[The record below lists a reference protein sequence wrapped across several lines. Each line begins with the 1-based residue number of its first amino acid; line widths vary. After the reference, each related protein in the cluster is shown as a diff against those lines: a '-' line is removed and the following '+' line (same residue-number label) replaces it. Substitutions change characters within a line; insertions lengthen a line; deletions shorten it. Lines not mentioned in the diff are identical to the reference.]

1 MIKNSFTVVIPNY
14 NHGKYLI
21 NKIESLNKQSL
32 PPKEIIII
40 DDCSTDQSWKI
51 ILYLKKKNKNLKSF
65 RNKKNM
71 GVNYSLNF
79 GISHVKTE
87 YFAPS
92 AADDIHLKDFFER
105 ALHLFQK
112 HRNKKVN
119 LFVSPPAIYKN
130 KKMFIMPWATLPN
143 KNQTYYSPQEV
154 LNIQNKKNFSIWAH
168 CCALKTKV
176 FKNITFVEDLEIYAD
191 WYIINMEALKNGFV
205 FCDKVLAFF
214 KINKKSYS
222 SKFSN
227 KDKLLAIKNT
237 LDFVL
242 EKEHIK
248 NSKLFIKSELI
259 LQLGPNVLNFK
270 KYKKYK
276 DFFTK
281 KLIIKLYIVKLKNL
295 IKIWHSKIIEL
306 KFVLLNFSKIK

>member
-14 NHGKYLI
+14 NNSKYLI
-21 NKIESLNKQSL
+21 NKIESLNKQTL
-32 PPKEIIII
+32 KPREIIII

-51 ILYLKKKNKNLKSF
+51 ILDLKKKNKNLKSF

-79 GISHVKTE
+79 GISKVKTE

-119 LFVSPPAIYKN
+119 LFVSLPAIYKD
-130 KKMFIMPWATLPN
+130 KKMFIVPWVNLPN

-154 LNIQNKKNFSIWAH
+154 LNIQNKKNFSIWTH
-168 CCALKTKV
+168 CCALKTKM
-176 FKNITFVEDLEIYAD
+176 FKNIAYVENLEIYAD

-205 FCDKVLAFF
+205 FCNKVLAFLR
-214 KINKKSYS
+214 ISKKSYS
-222 SKFSN
+222 SKMSKKN
-227 KDKLLAIKNT
+227 KLLAIKNT
-237 LDFVL
+237 LDFIL
-242 EKEHIK
+242 EKELIT
-248 NSKLFIKSELI
+248 NSKLFINSELI
-259 LQLGPNVLNFK
+259 SQLGPNVLNFK

-281 KLIIKLYIVKLKNL
+281 KIIIKLYIIKLKNL
-295 IKIWHSKIIEL
+295 LKNLVSKIIEL
-306 KFVLLNFSKIK
+306 KLILLNFSKIK